1 MFRKKKVQLHYE
13 CLNQEKYSNMRLIN
27 KVAIITGA
35 GSGIGRASAYLFAK
49 EGAKVVVVDIV
60 DVSGEE
66 TVATI
71 KASGG
76 EAIFLHTDVS
86 VASEVKHLIKVTVDT
101 FGKIDIL
108 FNNAGIDQKATEI
121 ENIDESL
128 WDQIYAVN
136 VKGIFLCAKYAVPEM
151 KKARSGVII
160 NIASMSGIRPR
171 MNICAYAS
179 SKGAV
184 ITLTKA
190 LAIELASSNIRVN
203 CINPVGTDTPLL
215 RQALDEESM
224 EAMIRSIPLGHLAKP
239 EDIAYAAIYLASD
252 ESSMLTGTCINVDG
266 GRGI

>member
-1 MFRKKKVQLHYE
+1 
-13 CLNQEKYSNMRLIN
+13 MRLIN